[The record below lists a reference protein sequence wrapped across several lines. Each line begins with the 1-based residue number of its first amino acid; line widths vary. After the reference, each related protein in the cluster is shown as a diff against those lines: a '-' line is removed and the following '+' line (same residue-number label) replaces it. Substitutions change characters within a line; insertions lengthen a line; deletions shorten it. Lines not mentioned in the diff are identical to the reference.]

1 MSVRIEFVGMH
12 VTSNSLVLFPAA
24 SKPSIRSRTSRCPLA
39 SETILHKVVL
49 GDSKAGVWSLQLGQL
64 ENSLGKPGAHDF
76 IIVMMVREDD
86 GVICKKTAGM
96 YFADV
101 L

>member
-39 SETILHKVVL
+39 SETILNKVVL
-49 GDSKAGVWSLQLGQL
+49 GDSKAAAWSVQLGQL
-64 ENSLGKPGAHDF
+64 ENPLGKPGAHD
-76 IIVMMVREDD
+76 IKVMMVCEDD
-86 GVICKKTAGM
+86 CVICRITA
-96 YFADV
+96 V
-101 L
+101 V